1 MQTAPQPDD
10 PCPCTSGLRYG
21 DCHQQINEAP
31 PSQTLDV
38 GRRLYAERWRGN
50 AEVYEAQG
58 LYHRLAQHLSS
69 FGRLA
74 RVIDIGCGRGEG
86 LVALQGVTDATGML
100 LVGLDENPDCLKAA
114 AERLGISSPRKR
126 LKRIGRGGRK
136 YDLEVVPR
144 RLPRLAPI
152 VLAQTD
158 FLRPDP
164 ELDSLIAEAAPYD
177 AVTLWFT
184 GIHPAREHDEVIK
197 SLEITS
203 DPMHRMATDL
213 AALEYAARF
222 VRSGGCFH
230 VVTRFAGTERAE
242 LQAEAE
248 TDMQALG
255 EHGPVQLAELVLLP
269 YDEPVSST
277 RIGVGASAL
286 LRGSAE
292 TFAASAIFR
301 ITR

>member
-1 MQTAPQPDD
+1 MQAVTQPDD

-21 DCHQQINEAP
+21 DCHQRINEAP

-86 LVALQGVTDATGML
+86 LVALQGVPDAAGML

-114 AERLGISSPRKR
+114 AERLGINAPRNR
-126 LKRIGRGGRK
+126 LKRVDRGGRK
-136 YDLEVVPR
+136 YDLEVIPR
-144 RLPRLAPI
+144 RLPRVAPI

-158 FLRPDP
+158 LLRQDP
-164 ELDSLIAEAAPYD
+164 ELDSLIATAAPYD

-184 GIHPAREHDEVIK
+184 GIHPAREHDEVTKGLKI
-197 SLEITS
+197 SS
-203 DPMHRMATDL
+203 DRMHRMATDL

-222 VRSGGCFH
+222 VRPGGCFH
-230 VVTRFAGTERAE
+230 VVTRFAGTERSE

-248 TDMQALG
+248 ADMQALG
-255 EHGPVQLAELVLLP
+255 EHGPVELAEVVFLP

-277 RIGVGASAL
+277 RIGVGGSAL
-286 LRGSAE
+286 LSSSAE
-292 TFAASAIFR
+292 TFAVSAIFR
-301 ITR
+301 IAV